1 MQLSPLEI
9 IRRESLQKLR
19 ELGINPYPAEE
30 FKTTAT
36 IKQITS
42 NFDAFEGKINKII
55 ADKMAIMVSSI
66 AGRNLFIKKD
76 LHIHASAVKINTDK
90 ITFSS

>member
-19 ELGINPYPAEE
+19 DLGINPYPAEE

-36 IKQITS
+36 IKDIL
-42 NFDAFEGKINKII
+42 
-55 ADKMAIMVSSI
+55 DK
-66 AGRNLFIKKD
+66 F
-76 LHIHASAVKINTDK
+76 
-90 ITFSS
+90 